1 MQKNHASPDPAYC
14 EAEAES
20 MRPEENNCEAA
31 MRSGIIDGLPGG
43 GKTVVRCVGSSGDGN
58 LKILICCESEIVLQM
73 AGMAL
78 EGAGHQV
85 ALDRDPVALVP
96 QVAGAS
102 ALLVDAA
109 RARQAVA
116 LLRDR
121 GFAGRALLVG
131 ASGPD
136 ELKKQGVDL
145 GTDGVVPFEPPDD
158 IPKRVQAA
166 LEARRKVLIVD
177 DSEIVAQ
184 LLKAELE
191 AKGFEIQYAPD
202 AEKATSIILKRQT
215 RPDLILLDINMPKVD
230 GAQFCRFV
238 MKKLVAECGADGYIS
253 KDEYLGKWIVDQG

>member
-1 MQKNHASPDPAYC
+1 
-14 EAEAES
+14 
-20 MRPEENNCEAA
+20 
-31 MRSGIIDGLPGG
+31 
-43 GKTVVRCVGSSGDGN
+43 
-58 LKILICCESEIVLQM
+58 LKILICSESEIMLQM

-85 ALDRDPVALVP
+85 VLDRDPVALVP
-96 QVAGAS
+96 QVGGAA
-102 ALLVDAA
+102 ALLVDST

-121 GFAGRALLVG
+121 GFAGRALLLG
-131 ASGPD
+131 AGAQE
-136 ELKKQGVDL
+136 ELAQQGRDL
-145 GTDGVVPFEPPDD
+145 GTDGAVAFEPPDEL
-158 IPKRVQAA
+158 PKRLQAA

-238 MKKLVAECGADGYIS
+238 KKNAMFKSIKVLFCSGEAREKIARLVEECGADGYIL
-253 KDEYLGKWIVDQG
+253 KDEFLGKWIVDNAG

>member
-1 MQKNHASPDPAYC
+1 
-14 EAEAES
+14 
-20 MRPEENNCEAA
+20 
-31 MRSGIIDGLPGG
+31 
-43 GKTVVRCVGSSGDGN
+43 
-58 LKILICCESEIVLQM
+58 LKILICSESEILLQM

-85 ALDRDPVALVP
+85 VLDRDPIALVP
-96 QVAGAS
+96 QVSNAA
-102 ALLVDAA
+102 ALLVDST

-121 GFAGRALLVG
+121 GFAGKALLIGTSTPEELARQG
-131 ASGPD
+131 A
-136 ELKKQGVDL
+136 EL
-145 GTDGVVPFEPPDD
+145 GTDGTVGFEPPDE

-184 LLKAELE
+184 LLRAELE

-238 MKKLVAECGADGYIS
+238 KKNAMFKSIKVLFCSGEAREKIARLVDECGADGYIL
-253 KDEYLGKWIVDQG
+253 KDEFLGKWIVDNAR